1 MDLAGDLLPG
11 VSFGGAWA
19 SFNPDGTCGATCA
32 QSNAYIAWAAIDL
45 STMGMS
51 MMSPTLTAWYKNYGS
66 ASSVVM
72 PFHTGASTEV
82 GDYGNVAWNFNGWGA
97 ALEMKISQSLSG
109 TFSYESGN
117 QTTTGGASVQE
128 YYASLG
134 YSLAP
139 NTTLSLNYF
148 NLQLAGAANGGSSIF
163 YRVQLT
169 YSY

>member
-1 MDLAGDLLPG
+1 MYWFP
-11 VSFGGAWA
+11 
-19 SFNPDGTCGATCA
+19 PMRIA
-32 QSNAYIAWAAIDL
+32 QSGKAA
-45 STMGMS
+45 TTGGM
-51 MMSPTLTAWYKNYGS
+51 PS
-66 ASSVVM
+66 A
-72 PFHTGASTEV
+72 
-82 GDYGNVAWNFNGWGA
+82 
-97 ALEMKISQSLSG
+97 ISRSSLSG